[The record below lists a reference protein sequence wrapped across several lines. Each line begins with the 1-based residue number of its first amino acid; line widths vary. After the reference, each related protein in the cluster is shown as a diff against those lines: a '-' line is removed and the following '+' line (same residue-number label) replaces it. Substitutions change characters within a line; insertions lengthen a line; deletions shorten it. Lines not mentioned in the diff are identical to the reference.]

1 MVKRS
6 AAAAALAGMSL
17 SAWAHSPIPGIGHF
31 YSGALHPFVSP
42 AHLMGLLALGLV
54 LGQGG
59 LTAARAPLIALLL
72 ALLVG
77 VIAHRLAGDPDTDR
91 ILLTLAALLGLTASA
106 QWRAPH
112 ALLAGSAAAA
122 GLAVGLASGPTGLDG
137 SARWITLAGAL
148 CAALL
153 LPSYV
158 AAMVTLIGPAW
169 LRIAVRVVGSWLGA
183 AALLV
188 LALSFA
194 R

>member
-1 MVKRS
+1 
-6 AAAAALAGMSL
+6 
-17 SAWAHSPIPGIGHF
+17 
-31 YSGALHPFVSP
+31 
-42 AHLMGLLALGLV
+42 
-54 LGQGG
+54 
-59 LTAARAPLIALLL
+59 
-72 ALLVG
+72 
-77 VIAHRLAGDPDTDR
+77 
-91 ILLTLAALLGLTASA
+91 
-106 QWRAPH
+106 
-112 ALLAGSAAAA
+112 
-122 GLAVGLASGPTGLDG
+122 LAVGLASGPTGLDG
-137 SARWITLAGAL
+137 SARWITLAGTL